1 MTQSAWA
8 RTCPPFASAILD
20 LVQPGLTEPAQGAE
34 VLSSAIAA
42 EIACDAP
49 STTLDGAKRCFER
62 LLRQLRN
69 EEMSRDTVERAIGE
83 IFAMAAKRDYGRL
96 TQLIA

>member
-1 MTQSAWA
+1 MTHSTWA

-20 LVQPGLTEPAQGAE
+20 LVQPGLTEPAQGAA
-34 VLSSAIAA
+34 VLSNAIAA

-49 STTLDGAKRCFER
+49 SATLTCAERCFER
-62 LLRQLRN
+62 LLRQLRS

-83 IFAMAAKRDYGRL
+83 IFAVAAKRDYGRL
-96 TQLIA
+96 NQLIA